1 MRLVASTLKDH
12 GFGIA
17 STRDLLGSR
26 TAWLDSDSRL
36 APWLVGVF
44 ELSKTYASGLASGV
58 ADGTLDLSMFTT
70 VIKRQKLWQV

>member
-1 MRLVASTLKDH
+1 MRLVTSALMDH

-17 STRDLLGSR
+17 SALDWLSSR
-26 TAWLDSDSRL
+26 TAWLDSGSRQ

-44 ELSKTYASGLASGV
+44 KLSKTFALGLASGV
-58 ADGTLDLSMFTT
+58 ANETLDLSMFTT

>member
-1 MRLVASTLKDH
+1 MRLVASALMDH

-17 STRDLLGSR
+17 STQDWLGSR
-26 TAWLDSDSRL
+26 TAWLDSGSRQ

-44 ELSKTYASGLASGV
+44 KLSKTCALGLAFRV
-58 ADGTLDLSMFTT
+58 TDETLDLSMFTT